1 MKVAIVLALFL
12 AVVLAERQ
20 LGVDEVKAKFIAFQ
34 QKYNKVYT
42 SDDFHYRFQVF
53 WDNLERAREYQAQN
67 PFARFGATQFSDMTP
82 EEFKKFYLMDFDT
95 QKFER
100 TRPAYKR
107 EFGAPLPEATQ
118 GGTFDWNSKGVVT
131 PVYNQGQCGSCW
143 AFSATETIESYFA
156 LAGGQLTQLSMQQIV
171 SCDTTDHGCEGGFP
185 SDAYQYVQSAGGID
199 SYSSYPYESGEGA
212 DPSCAFNSG
221 NVVTTV
227 ANSNSIDGEQG
238 LYQQLSSGGPVSVCV
253 DASSWQSYEGGV
265 LTSCGNNVDHCVQAT
280 GYTNYSPSYNGESA
294 WNVRNSWGTSWG
306 QNGYIYVATG
316 QDLCS
321 IGDYATIV
329 QT

>member
-1 MKVAIVLALFL
+1 
-12 AVVLAERQ
+12 VVLAVFLSVAFAAKLSLE
-20 LGVDEVKAKFIAFQ
+20 EVKGKFITFQ
-34 QKYNKVYT
+34 QKHNKVYST
-42 SDDFHYRFQVF
+42 DEFQYRFRVF
-53 WDNLERAREYQAQN
+53 WENLERAADHQAQN
-67 PFARFGATQFSDMTP
+67 PHARFGATQFSDLTP
-82 EEFKKFYLMDFDT
+82 QEFKSLYLMDFD
-95 QKFER
+95 KEKYER
-100 TRPAYKR
+100 TRPAFKR
-107 EFGAPLPEATQ
+107 EFGAAVPEAQQ
-118 GGTFDWNSKGVVT
+118 GSSFDWGSKGVVT

-185 SDAYQYVQSAGGID
+185 SDAYQYVEGAGGID

-212 DPSCAFNSG
+212 DPSCALNQQS
-221 NVVTTV
+221 VVTTV

-265 LTSCGNNVDHCVQAT
+265 LTSCGNSVDHCVQAT

-306 QNGYIYVATG
+306 QQGYILVATG

-329 QT
+329 ST